1 MATHSLLIPTCN
13 IVTPVGM
20 LGYGLDE
27 SLTASLLA
35 AVIPNGA
42 PTAIILDSGS
52 TDSGPEKLALGQ
64 MTSPRTSYVR
74 DLRKLVRLAWGF
86 KVPLVFSSAG
96 GDGSDEHVGVMV
108 DVLKEICNEEGNE
121 HYKLKVI
128 AIYSEIT
135 KTFVHERLKNNAISG
150 CGTPV
155 PPLTAELIDSAPRI
169 ASQMGPEPFYDAM
182 TATPDFNIIVGGR
195 AYDPSPYIAF
205 AAWASKT
212 PFNQTAT
219 PEAKRLWG
227 GFTHMGK
234 ILECG
239 GLCAT
244 PKCSAVRATVYQ
256 DGTFDLTPGA
266 PQSRCTPLSVSAH
279 TLYEKSRPDLLFG
292 PGGWLD
298 LTESSYETL
307 DDGRTCRVRG
317 GRFTFSRDVGEKYTV
332 KLEAARVVGYRSNYM
347 GSVKDPILI
356 GQLDS
361 LLKEIKNYV
370 AEQHKDAM
378 GTWDLDWHVYGQHQ
392 TTADGQPAEVFLIG
406 EALASTQELA
416 RSVASTARIATV
428 HAPYSNQKATSGNL
442 AYGHG
447 GKMESDLGPC
457 AQFSIYHLVQ
467 LDEGEERL
475 KLSPGSNAI
484 YRQEVTV
491 IGRGDSQAAA
501 YQVSSFNT
509 EQHGRVPP
517 LLDAPIADAHYPT
530 SPKTLGD
537 IAHVLRSKNA
547 GPYEITFDVMFATES
562 IFWLVKSSGCL
573 NAAVIAELNEITEDQ
588 VIWSGF
594 FDQALAYKATIPR
607 LWRGTPTPNG
617 GFMESDVHGSQRY
630 IGLLNLPLTK
640 DFLVRWSEMVAKR
653 RKDSGVQT
661 PVRPVGS

>member
-1 MATHSLLIPTCN
+1 MATPCPLLPTCN
-13 IVTPVGM
+13 IVTPIGM

-27 SLTASLLA
+27 SITASLLA
-35 AVIPNGA
+35 AVIPNGS
-42 PTAIILDSGS
+42 PTALILDSGS

-74 DLRKLVRLAWGF
+74 DLRKLIRLAWRF

-96 GDGSDEHVGVMV
+96 GDGSDEHVEEMV
-108 DVLKEICNEEGNE
+108 NVLKEICDEEGNE
-121 HYKLKVI
+121 HYKLKLI
-128 AIYSEIT
+128 AIYSAVT
-135 KTFVHERLKNNAISG
+135 KTFVHERLKKHAISG
-150 CGTPV
+150 CGSQV

-182 TATPDFNIIVGGR
+182 MATPDFNVIVGGR

-212 PFNQTAT
+212 SLNDTAT
-219 PEAKRLWG
+219 PEAKSLWG

-256 DGTFDLTPGA
+256 DGTFDLTPGE
-266 PQSRCTPLSVSAH
+266 PQSRCTPVSVSAH
-279 TLYEKSRPDLLFG
+279 TLYEKSRPDLLYG

-298 LTESSYETL
+298 LTKSSYESL

-317 GRFTFSRDVGEKYTV
+317 GCFTFSRDAGQKYTV

-356 GQLDS
+356 SQLDS
-361 LLKEIKNYV
+361 VLKAIKTYV
-370 AEQHKDAM
+370 AQQHEGVD
-378 GTWDLDWHVYGQHQ
+378 GQWDLDWHVYGQHQ
-392 TTADGQPAEVFLIG
+392 TTADGRPAEVFLIG

-416 RSVASTARIATV
+416 RSIASTARIATV
-428 HAPYSNQKATSGNL
+428 HAPYPNQKATSGNL
-442 AYGHG
+442 AYGLG

-467 LDEGEERL
+467 LEEGEERL
-475 KLSPGSNAI
+475 KLGTDSNAL
-484 YRQEVTV
+484 YRQELTV
-491 IGRGDSQAAA
+491 IGRGHSQPAISDPP
-501 YQVSSFNT
+501 YSKK
-509 EQHGRVPP
+509 EEHGQTPP
-517 LLDAPIADAHYPT
+517 LLETSIGGAHYPT

-537 IAHVLRSKNA
+537 IARVLRSKNA
-547 GPYEITFDVMFATES
+547 GPYEITFDVMFATQPV
-562 IFWLVKSSGCL
+562 FQLVKSSGCL
-573 NAAVIAELNEITEDQ
+573 NAAVIAGLNGISKDQ

-607 LWRGTPTPNG
+607 LWRGNPTPNG

-630 IGLLNLPLTK
+630 IGLLNLPLSK
-640 DFLVRWSEMVAKR
+640 AFLVEWSDLVAKR
-653 RKDSGVQT
+653 RVDSGV
-661 PVRPVGS
+661 